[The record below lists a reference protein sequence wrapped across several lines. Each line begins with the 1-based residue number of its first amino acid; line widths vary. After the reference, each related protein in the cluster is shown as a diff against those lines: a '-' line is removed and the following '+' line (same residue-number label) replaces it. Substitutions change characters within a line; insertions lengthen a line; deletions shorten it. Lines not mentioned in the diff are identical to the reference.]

1 MNNEIAF
8 DIDSNFYSLGAVLG
22 TADDAKFDSDKFN
35 SMFDG
40 NHDKDLKIF
49 HLNMCSFPRNV
60 NTLLGYLST
69 IKQQFDI
76 ICLTETWL
84 NEGRFIEN
92 YFSDYN
98 KFYSKRPANQSLGG
112 GCAIFIK
119 RTFYCTELS
128 HLSCNLD
135 HIECIF
141 VELTY
146 LTKKLTIGCCYRKP
160 VPNNA
165 SNFIEDISFRIS

>member
-98 KFYSKRPANQSLGG
+98 KFYSKRPANQSLGDWLKEYS
-112 GCAIFIK
+112 IVQNY
-119 RTFYCTELS
+119 RTFHVIWIILNVF
-128 HLSCNLD
+128 LLN
-135 HIECIF
+135 
-141 VELTY
+141 
-146 LTKKLTIGCCYRKP
+146 
-160 VPNNA
+160 
-165 SNFIEDISFRIS
+165 